1 MVKEYKINPKALRK
15 IAIDKFGCSVIAS
28 LDDNEVKDKIM
39 HEYTLIKEVD
49 SNKIYLIAK
58 SQLNE
63 CIVVESEK

>member
-15 IAIDKFGCSVIAS
+15 IAIDKFGCSVIAF

-39 HEYTLIKEVD
+39 HEYTLIKELD